1 MTPSTRL
8 QTVTFINGR
17 PVESE
22 RACISVLDNAL
33 LYGEGLFETF
43 LCIDDRLIF
52 REGHLRRLYRGARVT
67 GMKIPVKRDT
77 LIEWLTRAVR
87 RHPDRVK
94 KLRLTVSSGES
105 ARWAGKQGTP
115 QVIMTVSSH
124 ELPEEP
130 FKLHVSSFRI
140 DQDSVFRRIKT
151 ISYGIHAAAL
161 RLARQNHCDDALML
175 NETGKVAEATSA
187 NIFWVR
193 KGRVYTPPISSG
205 CLEGVTREFTC
216 REARRLG
223 IEVTEKNETLEQML
237 TADEVF
243 LSSSL
248 KLVIGVARVDNG
260 PRNYRLTPGPITRDI
275 RNRFLRLVKI

>member
-1 MTPSTRL
+1 MTPSKRL

-17 PVESE
+17 FVDREH
-22 RACISVLDNAL
+22 ACISVLDNAV

-77 LIEWLTRAVR
+77 LIDWLTRAVR
-87 RHPDRVK
+87 AHPDRIK
-94 KLRLTVSSGES
+94 KLRLTISSGES

-115 QVIMTVSSH
+115 QVIVTVSSH
-124 ELPEEP
+124 ELPEKP
-130 FKLHVSSFRI
+130 FKLHVSSFRV

-161 RLARQNHCDDALML
+161 KIAKQKRCDDALML

-205 CLEGVTREFTC
+205 CLEGVTREYTC

-223 IEVTEKNETLEQML
+223 INVMEKNETLEQML

-248 KLVIGVARVDNG
+248 KLVIGVSRVVSG
-260 PRNYRLTPGPITRDI
+260 PRTYRLTPGPVTRDI
-275 RNRFLRLVKI
+275 RNRFLKLVKF